1 MNLKNIE
8 RNSLMEK
15 YDNGKVICQVCGK
28 SFIILGN
35 HIKRHDMTT
44 EEYKEK
50 FPDCPMTSSQFKA
63 KMKYS
68 SNKNDLF
75 DNSDKIVDEVITIV
89 DEVIT
94 IIDEPEVMVNEEPY
108 IEEIDE
114 VIILEKSNSDLNV
127 IEQSREEI
135 LDLLSTYFHNVKQN
149 YMITKFFLD
158 KRIEYEFITDYCDP
172 MLKIVIDF
180 PTAFW
185 HNSDRYVNYN
195 RDHILEQ
202 DGWKIIKINSTSLY
216 DIQKSLR

>member
-1 MNLKNIE
+1 
-8 RNSLMEK
+8 MEK

-35 HIKRHDMTT
+35 HIKRHDMTS

-50 FPDCPMTSSQFKA
+50 FPDCPMTSDQFKA

-75 DNSDKIVDEVITIV
+75 DNSDKIVDEVIV
-89 DEVIT
+89 DE
-94 IIDEPEVMVNEEPY
+94 EPE
-108 IEEIDE
+108 IEE
-114 VIILEKSNSDLNV
+114 VIILEKSKSDLNV
-127 IEQSREEI
+127 IEQSKEEI
-135 LDLLSTYFHNVKQN
+135 LDLLSTYFPNVKKD

-185 HNSDRYVNYN
+185 HNSDRYLNYN

-202 DGWKIIKINSTSLY
+202 DGWKVIKINSTSLH